1 MEQFNN
7 ELARL
12 AEMEELQTITVSLE
26 DYLKKK
32 KSSFRAVTA
41 SDLLIPQTQF
51 DSNGMKKNVDK
62 IPQLKLNSKPSVLK
76 TRQVKQPAQRTTI
89 LSS

>member
-1 MEQFNN
+1 VW
-7 ELARL
+7 
-12 AEMEELQTITVSLE
+12 ITTNVCLFVFALLVE
-26 DYLKKK
+26 K

>member
-26 DYLKKK
+26 DYLK
-32 KSSFRAVTA
+32 
-41 SDLLIPQTQF
+41 
-51 DSNGMKKNVDK
+51 
-62 IPQLKLNSKPSVLK
+62 SK
-76 TRQVKQPAQRTTI
+76 
-89 LSS
+89 